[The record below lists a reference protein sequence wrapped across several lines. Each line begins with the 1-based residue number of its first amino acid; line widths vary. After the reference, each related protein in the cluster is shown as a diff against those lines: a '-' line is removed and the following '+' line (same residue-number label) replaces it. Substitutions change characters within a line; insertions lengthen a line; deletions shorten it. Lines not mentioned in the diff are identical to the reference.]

1 MTVVTFFIENFD
13 FYRERE
19 DEETTFDQVRKAQV
33 MAQHEEAVR
42 VQEMEM
48 TRLHAQKERERLKE
62 QERRRRE
69 AVSCEHFILLAIHFY
84 KLHTFFILLNTHF
97 FHHKPAHF

>member
-1 MTVVTFFIENFD
+1 
-13 FYRERE
+13 
-19 DEETTFDQVRKAQV
+19 

-97 FHHKPAHF
+97 FYHKPAHLKYLKYTFFFCLCMIYLFFRRQIRLI